1 MNEKKKEELRAKL
14 VAFIQ
19 QYRRKKRRGSGEPND
34 RNYDRELERRV
45 KRMKVEDLDE
55 LLNE

>member
-14 VAFIQ
+14 VAFMQ
-19 QYRRKKRRGSGEPND
+19 QYRRKKRQGSGEPND